1 MLLEIVFWL
10 VVLIAVVVFLI
21 GELAGCTVAPRLVIP
36 AAPSMDSGIADSGT
50 RGVSPDGRFLVTSNV
65 IAQWHWLAPR
75 YGQVHTNAWGITWT
89 GSNLFL
95 LDAQAYAEFTTESIL
110 RDSNRT
116 IAPSALRPGPSE
128 K

>member
-1 MLLEIVFWL
+1 MLSNLTL
-10 VVLIAVVVFLI
+10 AALAALGVLS
-21 GELAGCTVAPRLVIP
+21 LALGALPSCTVAPRLVIP